1 MALNRKF
8 IDDVRSSDAEAR
20 FAAWRA
26 AGEQDP
32 ENIPEL
38 AKLANSTDAPVAK
51 AAREAIT
58 TMVHSVGKEPSS
70 PKRQAIITQLLSVPN
85 GQTLRL
91 LSLIGGDESVA
102 PVAKLLKDPALREEA
117 IFCIERIPGTVSEKT
132 MIAAY
137 AAAPDDFKPRIL
149 AALGHRRIAE
159 AAPICVQAMKS
170 PNKDIAVAA
179 AKAFGR
185 IGQKPAGA
193 FAFPATTGLTT
204 WQAIDTID
212 SQLRYADAQGN
223 TPAAMQIYKTA
234 LARPEPHWQCA
245 GIIGLA
251 KLGTPEAAAAIFPL
265 LKSSNRT
272 VRLTAAKEWKR
283 MTG

>member
-1 MALNRKF
+1 MPLNQKF
-8 IDDVRSSDAEAR
+8 IDDVRSNDAEAR

-38 AKLANSTDAPVAK
+38 AKLANSTEAPVAK

-70 PKRQAIITQLLSVPN
+70 PTRQAIITQLLSVPN

-149 AALGHRRIAE
+149 AALGHRGLPKRLRLRAGDE
-159 AAPICVQAMKS
+159 VPEQRHRS
-170 PNKDIAVAA
+170 SGSE
-179 AKAFGR
+179 AFGR
-185 IGQKPAGA
+185 IGQKPTGA

-223 TPAAMQIYKTA
+223 TPASMQIYKTA

-283 MTG
+283 MAA